1 MPTRVTHTINYYF
14 NTYLASTNSSS
25 SSRVP
30 SPKEKSTLLSA
41 LGTQLSRFRHPHLL
55 STVHSAT
62 LSCCEAVFG
71 PGKASIW
78 AKRKHFPGASQRAV
92 GKHPPKACFS
102 VHFGSSLD
110 QDKCPRAHPTTTTT
124 IYILFLL
131 LLSAKNYLLTY
142 YYIIYYLV
150 L

>member
-25 SSRVP
+25 SSLVP

-41 LGTQLSRFRHPHLL
+41 LGTQLSRFRHPHLGSQL
-55 STVHSAT
+55 QA
-62 LSCCEAVFG
+62 FG

-110 QDKCPRAHPTTTTT
+110 QDKCPRAHPTTTST
-124 IYILFLL
+124 IYTSI
-131 LLSAKNYLLTY
+131 AAAEC
-142 YYIIYYLV
+142 
-150 L
+150 